1 MSAQGSPILVLPVKA
16 IAVLTARR
24 FVTLLG
30 AVPAAAAGNVGVA
43 QMDAA
48 IGDTIP
54 VTVVGTDHVEAGAA
68 VAAGALIEIDNQGRA
83 ITRAAGIALGRALE
97 AAGAAGD
104 RIEVLLGAV

>member
-1 MSAQGSPILVLPVKA
+1 MSAQGSPVLVIPVKA
-16 IAVLTARR
+16 AAALTARR
-24 FVTLLG
+24 FCTLQG
-30 AVPAAAAGNVGVA
+30 AVPAAAAGNVGIA

-48 IGDTIP
+48 SGDVIP
-54 VTVVGTDHVEAGAA
+54 VTVLGADHVDAGAA
-68 VAAGALIEIDNQGRA
+68 VAAGALIETDNQGRA